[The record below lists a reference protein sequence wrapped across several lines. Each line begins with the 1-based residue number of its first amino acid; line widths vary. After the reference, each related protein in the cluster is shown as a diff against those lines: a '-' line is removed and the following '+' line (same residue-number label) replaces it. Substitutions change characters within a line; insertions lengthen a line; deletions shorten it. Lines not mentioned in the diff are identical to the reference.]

1 MCKYNNDSDKE
12 LWENSESLFLYSKEC
27 VNFFQ
32 FVNTVVN

>member
-1 MCKYNNDSDKE
+1 MCHYKNNNDKE
-12 LWENSESLFLYSKEC
+12 LWENSESLFSYSKES